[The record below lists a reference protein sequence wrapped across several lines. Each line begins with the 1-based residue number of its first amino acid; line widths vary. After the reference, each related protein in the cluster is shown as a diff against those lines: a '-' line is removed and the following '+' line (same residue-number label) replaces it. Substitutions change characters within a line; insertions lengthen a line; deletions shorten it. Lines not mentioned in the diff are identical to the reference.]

1 MSAPV
6 TEMDHDYPPDGSY
19 VTIEGVI
26 STEYLHRDQRMI
38 IRWTTFW
45 EAMADYG
52 YIRPVNIEDNPDADR
67 LFPTLAEVSALIAQG
82 ATTLPGEKILGVRAV
97 DDTLFWR
104 VGADMEHSRELPVV
118 VPRWEEIGVYVDRA
132 ETAATD
138 AEAARLAAQTIVAN
152 GQYNVQ
158 QAADA
163 AAQSVLSQT
172 AANASTAVA
181 AKNSAEAAATR
192 SENAA
197 TRAENAANQ
206 ADVQLASPT
215 QVGIVKLAG
224 DLAGTANVPTVPA
237 LANKY
242 EKPGSGIPN
251 SDLTA
256 AARTSLGKADTA
268 YQKPGS
274 GIPASDLAAAVQ
286 SGVNAGASAYQ
297 KPGAGIPKADLVAA
311 VQASLGLADVAVSAP
326 GNATGWK
333 LWFGTEAQYQA
344 LPSKDS
350 LTVYLRSA

>member
-26 STEYLHRDQRMI
+26 STDYLHAGQRMI

-45 EAMADYG
+45 EAMTDYG
-52 YIRPVNIEDNPDADR
+52 YVRPVQIEDNPDADR
-67 LFPTLAEVSALIAQG
+67 LFPTLAEISTLIAQG

-138 AEAARLAAQTIVAN
+138 AETARAAAQTIVAN
-152 GQYNVQ
+152 GQYNVD
-158 QAADA
+158 QAADDA
-163 AAQSVLSQT
+163 AASVLAQT

-181 AKNSAEAAATR
+181 AKNSAEAAKTSA
-192 SENAA
+192 EAAA
-197 TRAENAANQ
+197 TRAENAADQ

-224 DLAGTANVPTVPA
+224 DLAGTANVPTVPGLSA
-237 LANKY
+237 KY
-242 EKPGSGIPN
+242 EKPGSGVPKT
-251 SDLTA
+251 DLATA
-256 AARTSLGKADTA
+256 VQTSLGKADSA
-268 YQKPGS
+268 YQKPGA
-274 GIPASDLAAAVQ
+274 GIPLADLVTAVQ
-286 SGVNAGASAYQ
+286 NAITAGASAYQ

-311 VQASLGLADVAVSAP
+311 VQSSLGLADVAVSAP

-344 LPSKDS
+344 IPSKDS
-350 LTVYLRSA
+350 KTIYLRSA